1 MFPKHKYEKLYS
13 ERDKRILELYKSGL
27 NTMQIE
33 KELGIRNNTIG
44 RVLKRHNIKP
54 QGRQLTP
61 EQLDEI
67 KALHL
72 LGWHTVEIAN
82 KLDISDSAVGRN
94 LNRMGVTNRHYG
106 KKLSPQ
112 RRQRF

>member
-1 MFPKHKYEKLYS
+1 
-13 ERDKRILELYKSGL
+13 
-27 NTMQIE
+27 MQIE

-44 RVLKRHNIKP
+44 RVLKKDITSSHRADNSP
-54 QGRQLTP
+54 P

-112 RRQRF
+112 KGGRGFNFIS